1 MNQTDPTLSRSIIE
15 FAAIATEYCNLV
27 ENADRHSKQDYIRSM
42 RSLIP
47 LLYLR
52 GSILTANEPDYPE
65 ANERYVTEE
74 QWDGIF
80 TQLRE
85 LLGSDDLFQY
95 VAADEYGEKTTLK
108 GSLSEHFADVYQD
121 MKDFTLLFK
130 KTSFDARE
138 NAIYE
143 VFKNYGTHWGAR
155 LATIIPILHELT
167 LIPQANTDN
176 EWLEATDIF

>member
-27 ENADRHSKQDYIRSM
+27 ENANRHDKLTYIRSM

-52 GSILTANEPDYPE
+52 GSLLSATEPDYPE
-65 ANERYVTEE
+65 ANERYVTQE

-80 TQLRE
+80 ANLRD
-85 LLGSDDLFQY
+85 LLAQDDLFQY
-95 VAADEYGEKTTLK
+95 VATNEYSEKTTLK

-138 NAIYE
+138 NAIYQ
-143 VFKNYGTHWGAR
+143 VFKNYSTHWGLR
-155 LATIIPILHELT
+155 LATIIPVLHELC
-167 LIPQANTDN
+167 LSPNDHN
-176 EWLEATDIF
+176 DLHESPDFF